1 MPRHNN
7 SMQRT
12 ALRAAADAERYAAIT
27 WLPEA
32 ELMRASKVAFL
43 VFTTLILAVFLTVVQ
58 TLPPSPLP
66 ANAPAHEFSAE
77 RAIRHIRVIAQ
88 QPHPT
93 GSTAN
98 EAVRNYILTELRGL
112 GLETE
117 VQRDGDLGNVIGR
130 IRGTNSSD
138 AVLLTAHLDS
148 TLQSPGAMD
157 DGSGVATLLETAR
170 ALMSD
175 AHMRNTVI
183 FLFTDHEEGGLYGA
197 KAFIAHHAWA
207 KDVRIVIGF
216 DAGGVNGPGVLS
228 ATSTSNGWLIRQ
240 MIRANPC
247 IVGSSAINAL
257 ANSSTDFGRAFKV
270 AGFSGYAFDL
280 YWDKR
285 DGPEDNIENL
295 SLSSIQHQGCH
306 ALALARHFG
315 NLNQL
320 ADPKE
325 PDMVYFSVLRL
336 FVIIYSSTWAI
347 LMAVAVTGIFVVVF
361 AYGLRQRILSW
372 RGIGYGMFVLLAGL
386 VIASLPYM
394 FLEYLVGFW
403 LPGVTYDYDHRLLDQ
418 PPQMSIIFLT
428 TLALIIIWYA
438 QSRKIRETSL
448 PDLTLGALVPIVVG
462 MAVTSIALPA
472 LSYGFTW
479 PLLIS
484 LIASA
489 NWLYRYTHQK
499 NSLTAILGLLL
510 SGVTSIVI
518 AGPAIVLGLFDQLL
532 LALVSLGI
540 LCGFLVPQIHLMLGY
555 ATVKREQTQEPT
567 AA

>member
-1 MPRHNN
+1 VIAVGRG
-7 SMQRT
+7 T
-12 ALRAAADAERYAAIT
+12 ASEGRRYAATT
-27 WLPEA
+27 WSPEA
-32 ELMRASKVAFL
+32 ELMRANKVAFL
-43 VFTTLILAVFLTVVQ
+43 VFTTLISAVFVTAVQ

-66 ANAPAHEFSAE
+66 ANAPATEFSAE
-77 RAIRHIRVIAQ
+77 RAIKHIQVIAK

-93 GSTAN
+93 GSAAN
-98 EAVRNYILTELRGL
+98 DVVRNYILAELKDL

-117 VQRDGDLGNVIGR
+117 TQRDGDLENVMGR
-130 IRGTNSSD
+130 VVGTNSSD

-175 AHMRNTVI
+175 ARMRNTVM

-197 KAFIAHHAWA
+197 KAFIAHHPWA
-207 KDVRIVIGF
+207 KDIRVVIGF
-216 DAGGVNGPGVLS
+216 DAGGVSGPGVLS
-228 ATSTSNGWLIRQ
+228 ATSASNGWLIRQ
-240 MIRANPC
+240 MVQADPY
-247 IVGSSAINAL
+247 IVGSSGINAL
-257 ANSSTDFGRAFKV
+257 AYSSTDFGRAFKV

-295 SLSSIQHQGCH
+295 NPSSIQHQGYH
-306 ALALARHFG
+306 ALSLARHFG
-315 NLNQL
+315 NLDQL
-320 ADPKE
+320 VDPKE
-325 PDMVYFSVLRL
+325 PDTVYFGVLRL
-336 FVIIYSSTWAI
+336 FVVSYSSTWAI
-347 LMAVAVTGIFVVVF
+347 PMAVAVTGVF
-361 AYGLRQRILSW
+361 IAVLAYGLKQRVLTWS
-372 RGIGYGMFVLLAGL
+372 GIGYGMFVLLAGL

-394 FLEYLVGFW
+394 FLEYLVGPW
-403 LPGVTYDYDHRLLDQ
+403 IPGVTYDYDHRWLDQ
-418 PPQMSIIFLT
+418 PPQMSVIFLNA
-428 TLALIIIWYA
+428 LALIIIWHT
-438 QSRKIRETSL
+438 QSRRIRKTSL

-489 NWLYRYTHQK
+489 NWLYWYAHQK
-499 NSLTAILGLLL
+499 NSMTAILGLLL
-510 SGVTSIVI
+510 SGAISIVI
-518 AGPAIVLGLFDQLL
+518 AGPAILLGLFDQLL
-532 LALVSLGI
+532 LALVSLGA
-540 LCGFLVPQIHLMLGY
+540 LSGFLVPQIHLVLGY
-555 ATVKREQTQEPT
+555 VAVKSEQIQEPT